1 MRNSYPLR
9 GPVSVRKL
17 SPRGTSPPG
26 PDRLSLTEPPQNQQS
41 TSSLS
46 QHADGLPLTPSST
59 KSPGRGTTRQT
70 SASSMSSGGAE
81 GLDLA
86 THLRELVELCNNG
99 EPDQRDLAKAAG
111 GLLAEISLP
120 SPSASPSSP
129 MLQEQP

>member
-111 GLLAEISLP
+111 
-120 SPSASPSSP
+120 
-129 MLQEQP
+129 